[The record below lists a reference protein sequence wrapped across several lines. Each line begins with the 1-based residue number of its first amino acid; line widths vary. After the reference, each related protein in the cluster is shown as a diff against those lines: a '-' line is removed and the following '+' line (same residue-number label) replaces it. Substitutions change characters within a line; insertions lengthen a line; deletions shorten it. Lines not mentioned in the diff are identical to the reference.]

1 MNFYRKAVDLI
12 VSLLRQGLTPERIA
26 LCLALGVIIGCFPIS
41 FGAATVLAT
50 VAALTLRLN
59 LPAIQ
64 LANYAAAPLQIALFI
79 PFMRIGEFLTRSKPL
94 PLSIGQILAM
104 IKADLWGSVMQLWG
118 SILHAVA
125 GWLVAGPAFAA
136 LIYAILLPLLRRVR
150 FLPAEPVAAG
160 GAAPAA
166 VNALPTGERGQ

>member
-1 MNFYRKAVDLI
+1 MSFYRKTADVI
-12 VSLLRQGLTPERIA
+12 VTLLRQGLTPERIA

-50 VAALTLRLN
+50 IAAISLRLN

-94 PLSIGQILAM
+94 PLSIAQILALL
-104 IKADLWGSVMQLWG
+104 KADLWGTVIQLWG

-125 GWLVAGPAFAA
+125 GWLVTGPVFAG
-136 LIYAILLPLLRRVR
+136 LLYAILLPLLRRVH
-150 FLPAEPVAAG
+150 FLPAEPLAARVTS
-160 GAAPAA
+160 PAET
-166 VNALPTGERGQ
+166 NGLDTSEGSR

>member
-1 MNFYRKAVDLI
+1 MSFHRKTADLI

-50 VAALTLRLN
+50 IAAISLRLN

-79 PFMRIGEFLTRSKPL
+79 PFMRIGEFLTRAKPL
-94 PLSIGQILAM
+94 PLSLAQILALL
-104 IKADLWGSVMQLWG
+104 KANLWGTVIQLWS
-118 SILHAVA
+118 SIMHAVA
-125 GWLVAGPAFAA
+125 GWLVAGPLFAA
-136 LIYAILLPLLRRVR
+136 LLYAILLPLLRRVR
-150 FLPAEPVAAG
+150 FLPIAPVAAS
-160 GAAPAA
+160 GAADAEANRIGAP
-166 VNALPTGERGQ
+166 ESSR